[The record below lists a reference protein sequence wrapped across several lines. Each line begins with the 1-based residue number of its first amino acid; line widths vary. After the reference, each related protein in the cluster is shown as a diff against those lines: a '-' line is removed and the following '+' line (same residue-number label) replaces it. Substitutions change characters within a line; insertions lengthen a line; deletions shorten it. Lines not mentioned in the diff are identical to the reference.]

1 MRLGNKTIEK
11 LVAMINEEFV
21 YRSGPMLVA
30 LFNQLGANDRY
41 GQGFPSRATYTRNNI
56 DRLNG
61 TAGIDECLKMV
72 FSPSE
77 FLECPE
83 KLNPCIESFNR
94 YLAFDGW
101 RVIIINNEVSFERVN
116 KASIVFPKDKPQS
129 PVLSEID
136 LFLKQE
142 FAEVDFNFI
151 TDAALEDVLRTRL
164 AELKNCLK
172 HDIPFAAVIHSG
184 GILETILLEIATA
197 HTREFTS
204 AKSAPRNQD
213 GTVVQ
218 IFKWK
223 LSGLIEVSKELGYIK
238 EDVYKFCQHLRD
250 FRNYIHPRQ
259 QLTCHFT
266 PDLNTAKICWHVLKG
281 AVAQIKQRLKVSPTQ
296 NAAV

>member
-11 LVAMINEEFV
+11 LVVMINEETV

-61 TAGIDECLKMV
+61 TAGIDDCLKKV

-77 FLECPE
+77 FLEF
-83 KLNPCIESFNR
+83 S
-94 YLAFDGW
+94 
-101 RVIIINNEVSFERVN
+101 
-116 KASIVFPKDKPQS
+116 
-129 PVLSEID
+129 
-136 LFLKQE
+136 
-142 FAEVDFNFI
+142 
-151 TDAALEDVLRTRL
+151 
-164 AELKNCLK
+164 
-172 HDIPFAAVIHSG
+172 
-184 GILETILLEIATA
+184 
-197 HTREFTS
+197 
-204 AKSAPRNQD
+204 
-213 GTVVQ
+213 
-218 IFKWK
+218 
-223 LSGLIEVSKELGYIK
+223 
-238 EDVYKFCQHLRD
+238 QHLRD

-281 AVAQIKQRLKVSPTQ
+281 AVAQIKQRLKVSSTQ